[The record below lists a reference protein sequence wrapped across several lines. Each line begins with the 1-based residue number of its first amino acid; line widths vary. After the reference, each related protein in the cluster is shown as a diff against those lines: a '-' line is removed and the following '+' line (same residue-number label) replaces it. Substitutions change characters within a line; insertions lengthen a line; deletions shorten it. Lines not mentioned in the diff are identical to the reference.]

1 MTIIFA
7 LPNTLTNGSVADAT
21 QVMAD
26 FNQIVNQ
33 VNANA
38 LALATVTT
46 KGDLIVGT
54 AAAIVARLGVGAD
67 QQRLVADST
76 QTTGLKYVADTTNY
90 VVTTKG
96 DLLVATAAN
105 TIARHAAG
113 ADNTLF
119 GFDST
124 QTDGTRNFAAST
136 GISISGGN
144 IAVSLTRLTA
154 SLAADVA
161 LNNTASYFDGPS
173 VAQGTV
179 GTWLVTG
186 SVTMIDT
193 AGSAGFFGKLWDGT
207 TVIDSGLIVTT
218 APNIYVTM
226 SLSGVIT
233 NPAGNL
239 RISCRDNASASGK
252 ILCNGSGNSKDST
265 ITAFRLA

>member
-1 MTIIFA
+1 MTIISA

-38 LALATVTT
+38 LGLATVTT

-54 AAAIVARLGVGAD
+54 AAAIVARLGVGSD

-96 DLLVATAAN
+96 DLLVATSAS
-105 TIARHAAG
+105 TISRHAAG

-136 GISISGGN
+136 GVSISGGN
-144 IAVSLTRLTA
+144 IAVSLTSLTA
-154 SLAADVA
+154 SLAANVA
-161 LNNTASYFDGPS
+161 LNNTANYFDGPS
-173 VAQGTV
+173 VAQGTS
-179 GTWLVTG
+179 GTWFASGTVTIIG
-186 SVTMIDT
+186 SSSDLI
-193 AGSAGFFGKLWDGT
+193 AAKLWDGT
-207 TVIDSGLIVTT
+207 TVIDSARTQLIAANQIVT
-218 APNIYVTM
+218 I
-226 SLSGVIT
+226 SLSGILT
-233 NPAGNL
+233 SPTGNI
-239 RISCRDNASASGK
+239 RISVRDENAITAN
-252 ILCNGSGNSKDST
+252 IIANATGNSKDST